1 MNEMSKHGYR
11 WDHTEN
17 ALAFWSMF
25 VTKNMGN
32 RKDRIVQF
40 FLHTPCFATE
50 KYDGTNIA
58 KDDTGQIYSR
68 KLLIDKGQDE
78 FIDTKLTK
86 VQEANVDGF
95 KERVLE
101 AAKLDKSVLNKF
113 VVYGEFICNKYY
125 DYLKR
130 SIIGD
135 WKVFG
140 ATLEVKRN
148 PEETLEKLSISGF
161 AAEIKSSNKH
171 HIQIFANEK
180 FVEIAKSLNIDV
192 PEIKGHNE
200 TIAQVILTNKGDIK
214 KGLIE
219 GVVFT
224 IYEEEFGHKVMK
236 WKGAQEFQPVVLEKF
251 LEANS
256 LIQNEDID
264 DDIKQ
269 LFKTISEVMTDISEN
284 KLALRKVKKV
294 NKQVNEKAKVKPHQG
309 MKYLTNQ
316 DKDIIL
322 DGISHSQKKFDSIEK
337 YDREEYKENLVS
349 EVKLHLSE
357 ENSKFTEIDENILS
371 FIRHR
376 VNAVI
381 KSQLEQTEN
390 KQSSSRMKVG

>member
-1 MNEMSKHGYR
+1 
-11 WDHTEN
+11 
-17 ALAFWSMF
+17 
-25 VTKNMGN
+25 VTKNIGN
-32 RKDRIVQF
+32 RKDRIWQL
-40 FLHTPCFATE
+40 FLRTPCFATE

-78 FIDTKLTK
+78 FIETKLTK

-130 SIIGD
+130 SIIGN

-200 TIAQVILTNKGDIK
+200 TIAQVIHTNKGDIK